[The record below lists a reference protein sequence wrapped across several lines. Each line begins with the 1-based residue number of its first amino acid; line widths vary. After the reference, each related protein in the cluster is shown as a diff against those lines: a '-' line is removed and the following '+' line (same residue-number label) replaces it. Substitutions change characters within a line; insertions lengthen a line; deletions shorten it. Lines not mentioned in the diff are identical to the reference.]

1 MSTNLRENI
10 DELIK
15 HFWQNGYLTV
25 SRKFGTYL
33 PDPTPIGTY
42 NVHAIARY
50 KKKYAIGIIL
60 TSEDLS
66 DPRIITKLDFL
77 ATRHTKY
84 TNRKVSLFIGVAP
97 ENYSKTKSLVEA
109 LSIEAFKNIKI
120 VVIQNKQ
127 IDGLFPNQENKTPR
141 MNMFS

>member
-1 MSTNLRENI
+1 MSINLRDNI

-33 PDPTPIGTY
+33 PDPTPIGKY
-42 NVHAIARY
+42 NVDAVARY
-50 KKKYAIGIIL
+50 KKKYAIGIVL

-66 DPRIITKLDFL
+66 DPRILTKLSFL

-84 TNRKVSLFIGVAP
+84 SNKEVSLFIGVAP
-97 ENYSKTKSLVEA
+97 ENYSRTKSMVES
-109 LSIEAFKNIKI
+109 LNDEAIKNIKI
-120 VVIQNKQ
+120 VVIRNKQ
-127 IDGLFPNQENKTPR
+127 VTDLFSEKRNKPSTS
-141 MNMFS
+141 NFS